1 MADMVN
7 LVTSTGVQLRKV
19 ATTHGG
25 EYAGPCPSCGGSDRF
40 RVWPAER
47 GGRGS
52 WWCRGCGRSGDDV
65 QFLVDF
71 KGMPYPE
78 AFRAVGREMPTGY
91 RPTAYRPAGVPSG
104 PSSAGC
110 GGSGVSGSSADG
122 GVGTGHGA
130 GNVFEP
136 RVFTPPVE
144 TWQIKAGVFVD
155 TAHQA
160 LLENESA
167 LKYLARRGLD
177 LQAVKGFK
185 LGWHEGENGRNC
197 AFRPRTA
204 WGLPRE
210 HNPKTGR
217 DKMLWLPRGLVI
229 PVFKGGALYR
239 IRIRRPAEDIRTD
252 RDVKYYVVPGSGMEL
267 AGHNPDHRVYIVVEA
282 DLDEMLIARH
292 AGSIVGSIALGSAAA
307 KPGRGMYLHLQ
318 KAIRILVCLDFD
330 DAGATSGEW
339 WLKQFPQARR
349 WPVPAGK
356 DPGEAYSLGV
366 DIKAWIHAGLP
377 PAVTMELA
385 CDERYVPPPGLSPIQ
400 ELGRLLKQY
409 PVTITATPESWEIHF
424 NGLRNRQICSR
435 IRHLF
440 ADDEV
445 HWYFRM
451 YHPDDLITGDN
462 CRVVKPETAGV

>member
-1 MADMVN
+1 MS
-7 LVTSTGVQLRKV
+7 LVDLVSSCGVVLKKV
-19 ATTHGG
+19 ATTNGG

-40 RVWPAER
+40 RVWPADR

-52 WWCRGCGRSGDDV
+52 YWCRGCGRSGDDV
-65 QFLVDF
+65 QLLKDF
-71 KGMPYPE
+71 RGMSYPE
-78 AFRAVGREMPTGY
+78 AFRAVGREMPAGY
-91 RPTAYRPAGVPSG
+91 RPSVYRPAAAGHGGECGNGDVG
-104 PSSAGC
+104 P
-110 GGSGVSGSSADG
+110 GSGD
-122 GVGTGHGA
+122 
-130 GNVFEP
+130 VFEP

-144 TWQIKAGVFVD
+144 TWQIKAEAFVD

-160 LLENESA
+160 LLKNESA
-167 LKYLARRGLD
+167 LHYLAGRGLD
-177 LQAVKGFK
+177 IQAVKGFK

-229 PVFKGGALYR
+229 PCYKAGSLYR
-239 IRIRRPAEDIRTD
+239 VRIRRPAEDIQTD
-252 RDVKYYVVPGSGMEL
+252 RDVKYYILPGSGMEL
-267 AGHNPDHRVYIVVEA
+267 AGHNPDHRAYIVVEA

-292 AGSIVGSIALGSAAA
+292 AGSIVGSVALGSAAA

-318 KAIRILVCLDFD
+318 KAIRLLICLDFD
-330 DAGATSGEW
+330 DAGACSGEW

-385 CDERYVPPPGLSPIQ
+385 QDERYVPPGDLYPIQ
-400 ELGRLLKQY
+400 ELELLLKQY
-409 PVTITATPESWEIHF
+409 PVTITATAESWEIHF
-424 NGLRNRQICSR
+424 NGLRNRQICAR

-462 CRVVKPETAGV
+462 CHVVAPEEARA